1 MENAELSPKVAKK
14 RKDILTIALKVFAK
28 EGFRNTDVQVI
39 ADLAKVGKGTVY
51 RHFGN
56 KEQLFLA
63 TAKFCLEQLGQFV
76 GKKIGGEEQLPSL
89 IAEVGTAEVLKR
101 IASACAEFHQRNP
114 QTVEIMIQER
124 SEFRESVFPSHLMY
138 RAETRGG
145 LDMLIQHA
153 MDSGELRAVDV
164 NQATNAYADL
174 IYGSV
179 VNGCLEGGKVRLVER
194 VNCAIEIFLNGLVV
208 QPGAVSARKEDGT
221 IAN

>member
-14 RKDILTIALKVFAK
+14 RRDILTISLKVFAK

-76 GKKIGGEEQLPSL
+76 EKQIGGEEQLPSL
-89 IAEVGTAEVLKR
+89 IEEIGTTELLRR
-101 IASACAEFHQRNP
+101 IARSCAEYYQKNP
-114 QTVEIMIQER
+114 QAVEIMILDDVI
-124 SEFRESVFPSHLMY
+124 RE
-138 RAETRGG
+138 
-145 LDMLIQHA
+145 A
-153 MDSGELRAVDV
+153 MANGELREFDV
-164 NQATNAYADL
+164 TQVTNAYGDL

-179 VNGCLEGGKVRLVER
+179 VNGCLEGGKNRLVER
-194 VNCAIEIFLNGLVV
+194 VDSAVELFLTGLVV
-208 QPGAVSARKEDGT
+208 PESSRSTKGQTK
-221 IAN
+221 

>member
-1 MENAELSPKVAKK
+1 MENAELSPKVARK
-14 RKDILTIALKVFAK
+14 RRDILTISLKVFAR

-76 GKKIGGEEQLPSL
+76 EKQIGGEEQLPVL
-89 IAEVGTAEVLKR
+89 IEEVGTTELLRR
-101 IASACAEFHQRNP
+101 IARSCAEYYQKNP
-114 QTVEIMIQER
+114 QAVEIMIQER

-138 RAETRGG
+138 RAETRNG
-145 LDMLIQHA
+145 LDDVIREA
-153 MDSGELRAVDV
+153 MSNGELREFDV
-164 NQATNAYADL
+164 TQVTNAYGDL

-179 VNGCLEGGKVRLVER
+179 VNGCLEGGKNRLVER
-194 VNCAIEIFLNGLVV
+194 VESAVELFLTGLVV
-208 QPGAVSARKEDGT
+208 PENSRATKGKT
-221 IAN
+221 K